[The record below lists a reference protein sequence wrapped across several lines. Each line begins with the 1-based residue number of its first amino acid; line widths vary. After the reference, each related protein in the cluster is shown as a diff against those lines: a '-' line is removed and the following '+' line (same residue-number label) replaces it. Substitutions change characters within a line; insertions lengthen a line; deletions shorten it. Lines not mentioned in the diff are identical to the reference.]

1 MHSTFIFRNSAL
13 YTCPLN
19 NNKKKKKKS
28 EDDISGRRSIPLY
41 VMCNDDYNKNNIN
54 NNKNDDDFY
63 TYITNVLGFFCGS
76 CACILCAISMFFVLS
91 F

>member
-1 MHSTFIFRNSAL
+1 VI
-13 YTCPLN
+13 
-19 NNKKKKKKS
+19 
-28 EDDISGRRSIPLY
+28 
-41 VMCNDDYNKNNIN
+41 CNDDYNKNNIN